1 MSHNTNSI
9 AKNSN
14 LKIDPALANEVLEE
28 VKKYRN
34 RRLAK
39 EIEETDTGKRL
50 SVRESLVT
58 EEDENRL
65 KESLSISSL
74 LVYVLLNTS
83 LKILM
88 QIIIGPKL

>member
-1 MSHNTNSI
+1 MSHNTNST

-14 LKIDPALANEVLEE
+14 LKIDPALANEVSEE

>member
-14 LKIDPALANEVLEE
+14 LKIDPALANEVSEE